1 MAKLDLNPGE
11 TMIGSGQMSPAVQW
25 AEFSEQERGNS

>member
-1 MAKLDLNPGE
+1 MAKLDLNSGE

-25 AEFSEQERGNS
+25 AEFSE

>member
-11 TMIGSGQMSPAVQW
+11 TLIGSDQMSPAVQW
-25 AEFSEQERGNS
+25 AEFSE